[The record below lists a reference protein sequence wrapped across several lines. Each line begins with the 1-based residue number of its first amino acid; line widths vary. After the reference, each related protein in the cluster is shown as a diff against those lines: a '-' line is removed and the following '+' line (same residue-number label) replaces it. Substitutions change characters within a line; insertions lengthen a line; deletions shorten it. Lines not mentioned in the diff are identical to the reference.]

1 MPTNFQSSNPMK
13 NVYDFLERVFH
24 SKKLEIIFDRFAQ
37 TENGGDF
44 QSGKSTT
51 ICSNNKPQNEQ
62 TLSGLTYLGV

>member
-1 MPTNFQSSNPMK
+1 MFTTFSKEYFIQK
-13 NVYDFLERVFH
+13 NGNY
-24 SKKLEIIFDRFAQ
+24 FDRFAQ